1 MELLSPAKNC
11 ETGICAVNCGAD
23 AVYIGASDFGAR
35 KSASNSVKDIETLVN
50 YAHFYNSKVYVTL
63 NTILYDNELPIAE
76 KLIKDLYNIGVD
88 ALIVQDT
95 GILEMDIPPI
105 ELHASTQMHNY
116 DFQRIKFFD
125 DLGFKR
131 IVLARE
137 CGLDD
142 IKKIR
147 QNINAEIE
155 CFVHGA
161 LCVSFSGQCY
171 MSAKIGSRSANRGE
185 CAQACRLKY
194 SLFNDKEKLLIND
207 SYLLSLK
214 DFAMYDK
221 ISDLIS
227 AGVDSLKIEGRLK
240 DIPYVKNV
248 TAYYR
253 KLIDSCLE
261 SGKKKSSS
269 GECFFDFQPD
279 LQKVFN
285 RGFTHYFVY
294 GGGEKKANFFS
305 PKSIGEFLGTV
316 TAKKQNTLIIKGDK
330 KISNGD
336 GLCFVKNNALYGF
349 RVEKVLQNGALIVNS
364 GDNIPK
370 GEKIFR
376 NLDTEFLRKLSSEK
390 TQRKIGVKI
399 TLNLK
404 KDDFFAEICDEDGVK
419 TKSQIPFAFQKA
431 ENAEK
436 SLSNIEQN
444 FRKTGEKF
452 YVTEYSAVYDED
464 VPFVPNSVIA
474 ELRRTMLENLSHK
487 RVERFAAKPS
497 DKPQGDVEYFRETG
511 DYRMNVSNAL
521 AKKFY
526 EKHGCKIVQPAFEL
540 LKKTSGLELMTTKY
554 CIRRELGFCPKTCK
568 NVPADWKAESYSLK
582 NEYGTFTLKFDCKDC
597 VMRIFA

>member
-1 MELLSPAKNC
+1 MELLSPAKNS
-11 ETGICAVNCGAD
+11 ETGICAINSGAD

-35 KSASNSVKDIETLVN
+35 KSASNSLKDIETLVN

-63 NTILYDNELPIAE
+63 NTILYDNELPIAQ

-105 ELHASTQMHNY
+105 ELHASTQMNNY

-137 CGLDD
+137 CGLED

-147 QNINAEIE
+147 ENIKAEIE

-194 SLFNDKEKLLIND
+194 SLFNNKEKLLIKD
-207 SYLLSLK
+207 SYVLSLK

-221 ISDLIS
+221 ISDLIN
-227 AGVDSLKIEGRLK
+227 AGVNSLKIEGRLK

-253 KLIDSCLE
+253 KIIDSCLE
-261 SGKKKSSS
+261 NGAKKTSSGK
-269 GECFFDFQPD
+269 CFFDFEPD

-294 GGGEKKANFFS
+294 GGKEKKANFFS

-316 TAKKQNTLIIKGDK
+316 VSKKQNTLIIKGDK

-336 GLCFVKNNALYGF
+336 GLCFVKDNSLRGF
-349 RVEKVLQNGALIVNS
+349 RVEKVLSGGALIVNT
-364 GDNIPK
+364 DENIRV

-390 TQRKIGVKI
+390 TLRKIGVKI
-399 TLNLK
+399 TLNLMP
-404 KDDFFAEICDEDGVK
+404 DDFYAEICDEDGIEVK
-419 TKSQIPFAFQKA
+419 MPIPFAFQKA
-431 ENAEK
+431 ENVEK

-444 FRKTGEKF
+444 FKKTGEKF
-452 YVTEYSAVYDED
+452 YVTEYSVVYETV
-464 VPFVPNSVIA
+464 VPFFPNSVIA
-474 ELRRTMLENLSHK
+474 ELRRAMLESLSSM
-487 RVERFAAKPS
+487 RIERFAAKPL
-497 DKPQGDVEYFRETG
+497 DKPQGDVKYFRETG

-521 AKKFY
+521 AKQFY

-568 NVPADWKAESYSLK
+568 NVPPDWKTESFSLK
-582 NEYGTFTLKFDCKDC
+582 NEYGVFTLKFDCKDC

>member
-1 MELLSPAKNC
+1 MELLSPAKNL

-35 KSASNSVKDIETLVN
+35 KSASNSVKDIEQLVN

-76 KLIKDLYNIGVD
+76 KLISDLYNIGVD

-95 GILEMDIPPI
+95 GILEMNIPPI

-125 DLGFKR
+125 DLGFRR

-137 CGLDD
+137 CSLEF
-142 IKKIR
+142 IKKVR
-147 QNINAEIE
+147 QNINAKIE

-194 SLFNDKEKLLIND
+194 SLFNDKEKLLIKD

-221 ISDLIS
+221 ISDLMS
-227 AGVDSLKIEGRLK
+227 SGVNSLKIEGRLK

-261 SGKKKSSS
+261 NPHKKPSS
-269 GECFFDFQPD
+269 GECFFDFEPD
-279 LQKVFN
+279 LRKVFN

-294 GGGEKKANFFS
+294 GDGEKKANFFS

-316 TAKKQNTLIIKGDK
+316 VSKKQNTLIIKGDK

-336 GLCFVKNNALYGF
+336 GLCYIKDNALRGF
-349 RVEKVLQNGALIVNS
+349 RVEKVLPDGALIVNTD
-364 GDNIPK
+364 DNIIK

-376 NLDTEFLRKLSSEK
+376 NLDTEFLRKLSTEK

-404 KDDFFAEICDEDGVK
+404 KDDFFAEICDEDGIKIK
-419 TKSQIPFAFQKA
+419 TPIPFAFQTA
-431 ENAEK
+431 QNPEK

-444 FRKTGEKF
+444 FKKTGERF
-452 YVTEYSAVYDED
+452 FVTEYSCIYDQ
-464 VPFVPNSVIA
+464 VPFIPNSVIA
-474 ELRRTMLENLSHK
+474 DLRRTMLENISLK
-487 RVERFAAKPS
+487 RVEQFAAKPS
-497 DKPQGDVEYFRETG
+497 DKPQGDVKYFRETG
-511 DYRMNVSNAL
+511 DYRMNVSNSL
-521 AKKFY
+521 ARKFY

-568 NVPADWKAESYSLK
+568 NVPSEWKAESFSLK
-582 NEYGTFTLKFDCKDC
+582 NEYGAFGLKFDCKDC